1 MGSVAGEERHNDDD
15 EVVDAYG
22 RQRRQR
28 GRVEPVHA
36 HDGCMHE
43 GGALTEVLPVFV
55 ERQVPRAGGGG
66 CSGGGGAP
74 SGHAGRRAA
83 VAAAGGGGGGWGG
96 HRQVALTTYP
106 RARPQWD
113 GAAGSDSGAFNN
125 HSSLSSSPAPETPP
139 KQQPK
144 ASLFFGGASSA
155 KEGNGG
161 EKGGKFTQR
170 SSRRARGAAVRT
182 TLGSAL
188 FHVAAAT
195 LFVVVTFQALFSYYT
210 LLPRYSVLVHVDQDA
225 EGGFVESLGGNG
237 SGHRQQGPRDR
248 SAALKPL
255 TAEEKRALR
264 TAGSAVDPGEWS
276 AFADEIAGSSA
287 APQRPHAYVTLL
299 CDEQFD
305 QATYT
310 MFYSLSQVTDLT
322 KVDMVVLSMAEVP
335 DGVNANLATLGVR
348 VRKVTKPVPY
358 PFEATDSRKAI
369 NKPCRYSKLLYW
381 TLVEYEKVVALDGD
395 LLIVQ
400 PIDDLFDRPELSAVP
415 DQNPPDMFNSG
426 VMVLEPKLSTFEDML
441 EKIYTTPSY
450 NVGDQGF
457 LNKYFS
463 GWYHGDTAAHLPIK
477 YNAIMRMSNFHFWK
491 DIKDQVR
498 VLHFSGEAKPWNMMA
513 DQFRASF
520 GQAAYAPEYGDLWW
534 SFHERTMLAL
544 AEGTDGSNAGGGGS
558 PAAAKSL
565 TKNPL
570 LALPAGATDYGQ
582 DVCKRTFSE
591 YVTRPIRGKFSIMI
605 NAFERIAL
613 LKRNVAYWAA
623 VPEVYKIYIN
633 WGNTE
638 LAPVKPSDFDL
649 PADSSAVVE
658 VLNYKRDNL
667 NDRFRPIRR
676 LRTECLMVVDD
687 DIQVDREALRYAFR
701 VWKEN
706 PKRLVGFFPR
716 SHSET
721 KDGELAYLQGPK
733 GRYSMM
739 LTKLM
744 LMSADYLRYYTCQ
757 LPPEA
762 HAYIDDAKNC
772 EDITINFMISRLS
785 ATAPIAVVDQKKRDF
800 GTTSGLSHRGSHDNS
815 RTVCMNDMQR
825 ILGYNALRYAY
836 DWMQPFEK
844 DRTEKVVLDAQEIF
858 GAPQPPVRKQQV
870 QAVAPEPTVAN
881 SSPHA
886 ESLAEKLA
894 AARLKKQ
901 SADR

>member
-1 MGSVAGEERHNDDD
+1 M
-15 EVVDAYG
+15 
-22 RQRRQR
+22 
-28 GRVEPVHA
+28 
-36 HDGCMHE
+36 
-43 GGALTEVLPVFV
+43 
-55 ERQVPRAGGGG
+55 
-66 CSGGGGAP
+66 
-74 SGHAGRRAA
+74 
-83 VAAAGGGGGGWGG
+83 
-96 HRQVALTTYP
+96 
-106 RARPQWD
+106 
-113 GAAGSDSGAFNN
+113 
-125 HSSLSSSPAPETPP
+125 
-139 KQQPK
+139 
-144 ASLFFGGASSA
+144 
-155 KEGNGG
+155 
-161 EKGGKFTQR
+161 
-170 SSRRARGAAVRT
+170 RT
-182 TLGSAL
+182 TLGTAL
-188 FHVAAAT
+188 FHVATAT

-210 LLPRYSVLVHVDQDA
+210 LLPRYSVLVHVDQDL
-225 EGGFVESLGGNG
+225 EGGFVESLGGG
-237 SGHRQQGPRDR
+237 GGPHDAGTRG
-248 SAALKPL
+248 AATAPWPPPPPL
-255 TAEEKRALR
+255 TAEERRARR
-264 TAGSAVDPGEWS
+264 TAGSTVDPAEWS
-276 AFADEIAGSSA
+276 SFSGGGGGRGGEAVA
-287 APQRPHAYVTLL
+287 QKPHAYVTLL

-310 MFYSLSQVTDLT
+310 MFYSLAQVTDLS
-322 KVDMVVLSMAEVP
+322 KVDLVVLSMAEVP
-335 DGVNANLATLGVR
+335 DSVNANLETLGVR

-381 TLVEYEKVVALDGD
+381 TLVEYDKVVALDGD

-400 PIDDLFDRPELSAVP
+400 PVDDLFDRPELSAVP

-513 DQFRASF
+513 DQFSQSF

-534 SFHERTMLAL
+534 SFHERTMLAI
-544 AEGTDGSNAGGGGS
+544 ARGTGEGTGGGEDGGTSGGS
-558 PAAAKSL
+558 GALSVGAVSGGRAR
-565 TKNPL
+565 NPL
-570 LALPAGATDYGQ
+570 LSLPAGATDHGQ

-591 YVTRPIRGKFSIMI
+591 YVARPIRNKFSIMI
-605 NAFERIAL
+605 NAFDRIAL

-623 VPEVYKIYIN
+623 VPEVHKIYIN
-633 WGNTE
+633 WGNTA
-638 LAPVKPSDFDL
+638 LAPVRPSDFDL
-649 PADSSAVVE
+649 GNSTAAVE
-658 VLNYKRDNL
+658 VINYKRDNL

-687 DIQVDREALRYAFR
+687 DIQVEREALRYAFR
-701 VWKEN
+701 VWKAN

-716 SHSET
+716 SHSEDPAT
-721 KDGELAYLQGPK
+721 GELAYLQGPK

-800 GTTSGLSHRGSHDNS
+800 GTTSGLSYRGAHDNS

-844 DRTEKVVLDAQEIF
+844 DRTEKVVLDAHDIF
-858 GAPQPPVRKQQV
+858 GDPSQSPQQATAAQTTPTPSPAPKPTPT
-870 QAVAPEPTVAN
+870 PEPKPKPKPEPLAAT
-881 SSPHA
+881 STQT
-886 ESLAEKLA
+886 SLAEKLA
-894 AARLKKQ
+894 AARSKGH
-901 SADR
+901 